1 MLSLRVHPVPMSVG
15 VRWLKNRD
23 ETAVDVVVGALIGAA
38 GVLVAGTV
46 LGRSVEWVLS
56 FAAVWVVC
64 SIAFGLLRLR
74 RKPRKAAYAQV
85 PPPPGRPD

>member
-1 MLSLRVHPVPMSVG
+1 MGVG
-15 VRWLKNRD
+15 SSWLKNRD
-23 ETAVDVVVGALIGAA
+23 ETPVAVVLGALIGAA
-38 GVLVAGTV
+38 GVLVAGAV

-74 RKPRKAAYAQV
+74 RKPRSAPYPQA
-85 PPPPGRPD
+85 PPPGRPD